1 MKQNTSYGFDKLEE
15 LTVMFYLFL
24 SCLKKDLL
32 DILISNFLHVL
43 KVVRFL
49 LGEVSRGPFTACVC
63 TLTPPTLSPS
73 S

>member
-15 LTVMFYLFL
+15 LSHVL
-24 SCLKKDLL
+24 SFSQLPKKDLL
-32 DILISNFLHVL
+32 DILISNFRHVL

-49 LGEVSRGPFTACVC
+49 LGDVSRGPFTACVC